1 MINEISGFKSLNQLL
16 QQQKS
21 LFLLTVVVLPHMD
34 DPSKYSSIAYYRTE
48 EGSTTQDRGTLS
60 LLHNFARIADG
71 CDVDK
76 LTIEMLPEE
85 ILLQIFAFYMC
96 GAYNDYRWK
105 TLVHVCRKW
114 RSIVFAAPCR
124 LNLRVVCTGA
134 TPVGEMLDVWP
145 TLPIAVEVN
154 GKSDKIND
162 NVLAA
167 LEKRDRIREVV
178 IDDVSA
184 GEIEELAGAMQ
195 VTFPA
200 LTDLWIYSLED
211 TAFFP
216 ETFLGGSA
224 PNLQL
229 LHFKCIAFPAL
240 PKLLLSSP
248 GLVSLSLYD
257 IPHSG
262 YISSDA
268 IVDCLSSLTR
278 LEYLQLNFQSF
289 QPPPDRT
296 SRRQPPPTPTVF
308 PVLSEI
314 LLDGVTEDLDQIL
327 AHIEAPLLDFV
338 EIGFSDLPIFD
349 ISRIA
354 QYIGRT
360 EPFKAFDHAYMF
372 FRNLGFDVAL
382 SSQKGTTVRE
392 VLTVSLAWKD
402 SSWKLRD
409 LILDSMDEFF
419 EPFDLC
425 NLERSS
431 RPSWVK
437 NITNAP
443 WLHLLRFLAATEYI
457 YLSEGIA
464 VHVAPALQELT
475 GARATEVLPIL
486 RNIFVRRLDSL
497 GPVEE
502 AIGQFVAERQLLSG
516 HAIDVQCWAR
526 GENRQ
531 SGRR

>member
-1 MINEISGFKSLNQLL
+1 MFDI
-16 QQQKS
+16 
-21 LFLLTVVVLPHMD
+21 
-34 DPSKYSSIAYYRTE
+34 
-48 EGSTTQDRGTLS
+48 
-60 LLHNFARIADG
+60 
-71 CDVDK
+71 
-76 LTIEMLPEE
+76 
-85 ILLQIFAFYMC
+85 
-96 GAYNDYRWK
+96 
-105 TLVHVCRKW
+105 
-114 RSIVFAAPCR
+114 
-124 LNLRVVCTGA
+124 
-134 TPVGEMLDVWP
+134 WP

-162 NVLAA
+162 NVLAT
-167 LEKRDRIREVV
+167 LEKHDRVCEVV

-240 PKLLLSSP
+240 PRLLLSSP
-248 GLVSLSLYD
+248 GLVSLSLYG
-257 IPHSG
+257 IPPSG

-289 QPPPDRT
+289 QPRPDRA

-308 PVLSEI
+308 PVLSEL

-338 EIGFSDLPIFD
+338 QIGFSDPPIFD

-354 QYIGRT
+354 QCISRT
-360 EPFKAFDHAYMF
+360 EPFKAFNHAYMF
-372 FRNLGFDVAL
+372 FHNVYFDVVL

-392 VLTVSLAWKD
+392 VLTLSLAWKD
-402 SSWKLRD
+402 WGWKLRD
-409 LILDSMDEFF
+409 LTLDSRDDVF

-425 NLERSS
+425 NLERSL

-437 NITNAP
+437 NIGNTP
-443 WLHLLRFLAATEYI
+443 WLHLLRFLAATEYM
-457 YLSEGIA
+457 YLSEGLA

-475 GARATEVLPIL
+475 ESRATEVLLPVL

-502 AIGQFVAERQLLSG
+502 AIGQFVAERQLLCG

-526 GENRQ
+526 GENQQ